1 MLVPIFTLKLNH
13 KVSPRTVAIGRF
25 DGIHPSLTCGTTA
38 GKVLIHSPHLKG
50 QPGGAGGG
58 AVSDINLLNIN
69 QQVVSLA
76 TGCLDDASERET
88 LVVGTATNLMAYDVD
103 NNRDMFYKDTPDGAN
118 AVVVGRLGTIESPI
132 AVVGGNCSI
141 QGYDLK
147 GEEAY
152 WTVTGDNV
160 CSLELVDFNGSGQ
173 NELIVGSEDFDI
185 RVFKED
191 EIIAEMTETEAIT
204 SLCKMQDSHFG
215 YALANGTVGVYDRAT
230 RYWRIKSK
238 NQAISIQGYD
248 LNSDGVN
255 ELITGWSNGKIDA
268 RSDRTGE
275 VIFKDNLAQ
284 AVAGIVKGDYRM
296 DATSSTEQLIC
307 VSVDGEVRGYNP
319 APQGAD
325 GNLMDTNIEQD
336 TIRELSQR
344 KQNLM
349 MELRNYEQNAKVAST
364 PGMAASMMG
373 VKGAGGGGG
382 SGAGGFGSGA
392 TLSGG
397 GGSSGVGGGGGG
409 GVGGGMGGGGGGG
422 GGGGSAAAGGGG
434 GGGGGGVDGVSS
446 YLVGAGVGEY
456 ERNAMGM
463 IPANTQLQTTLAVN
477 PGDNTKPP
485 HVELYISTTN
495 DTVIRAVLIFAEG
508 IFEGESH
515 VVHPGAGS
523 LTGTLRVPIVPPK
536 DVPVDLHIKALIGHK
551 SSTQFHVFELTR
563 QLPRF
568 SMYSLCTDTPPTPR
582 SSVTMQLNERPQR
595 LLMWINQ
602 SFLLNEDVTGDGDV
616 SVAFMSLRGSG
627 PLIFR
632 MAQNGQ
638 LAIMTED
645 MDLAGDIIQAL
656 AQFLNL
662 EDLLTTADFPVE
674 IETLKQILIKV
685 DEFHR
690 VRQKLTAEMA
700 DHSNLIR
707 SMVVRAEDA
716 RLMGD
721 MRTMRKG
728 YMELFDLNRDLINGY
743 TIRCNNHQELLSCLK
758 QVNQIIQKAGRLRV
772 GRFKTQVVN
781 ACRAAIKSNNTSSL
795 YKIIHTGLP

>member
-1 MLVPIFTLKLNH
+1 MLVPIFSLKLNH

-25 DGIHPSLTCGTTA
+25 DGVHPSLTCGTTA
-38 GKVLIHSPHLKG
+38 GKVLIHSPHVRAQA
-50 QPGGAGGG
+50 QPAGGATSMGDL
-58 AVSDINLLNIN
+58 SDINLLNIN
-69 QQVVSLA
+69 QQVVSIA
-76 TGCLDDASERET
+76 TGRLTDGSEKDT
-88 LVVGTATNLMAYDVD
+88 LVVGTATNVMAYDVD
-103 NNRDMFYKDTPDGAN
+103 NNTDIFYRDAPDGAN
-118 AVVVGRLGTIESPI
+118 AIVVGRLGSIESPVAI
-132 AVVGGNCSI
+132 VGGNCSI
-141 QGYDLK
+141 QGFDQK
-147 GEEAY
+147 GEETY

-160 CSLELVDFNGSGQ
+160 CSLELVDFNGNGQ

-191 EIIAEMTETEAIT
+191 EIMAEMTETEAIT
-204 SLCKMQDSHFG
+204 ALCRMQDSRFG
-215 YALANGTVGVYDRAT
+215 YALANGTVGVYDRST

-238 NQAISIQGYD
+238 NQAISIHGYD
-248 LNSDGVN
+248 LDSDGVE

-275 VIFKDNLAQ
+275 VIFKDNFSQ
-284 AVAGIVKGDYRM
+284 AVAGIVQGDYRM
-296 DATSSTEQLIC
+296 DAGSTVEQLIC

-319 APQGAD
+319 APPGLA
-325 GNLMDTNIEQD
+325 GNLMDTNLEQD

-349 MELRNYEQNAKVAST
+349 LELKNYEENAK
-364 PGMAASMMG
+364 
-373 VKGAGGGGG
+373 
-382 SGAGGFGSGA
+382 
-392 TLSGG
+392 
-397 GGSSGVGGGGGG
+397 
-409 GVGGGMGGGGGGG
+409 
-422 GGGGSAAAGGGG
+422 
-434 GGGGGGVDGVSS
+434 
-446 YLVGAGVGEY
+446 
-456 ERNAMGM
+456 
-463 IPANTQLQTTLAVN
+463 ANTQLQTTLSVN
-477 PGDNTKPP
+477 PGDNSKPP

-508 IFEGESH
+508 IFDGESH
-515 VVHPGAGS
+515 VVHPSPSALS
-523 LTGTLRVPIVPPK
+523 GTLRVPVVPPK

-551 SSTQFHVFELTR
+551 GSTQFHVFELTR

-568 SMYSLCTDTPPTPR
+568 SMYSLITEPGIPEPR
-582 SSVTMQLNERPQR
+582 SSVTMTLNERPQR

-602 SFLLNEDVTGDGDV
+602 SFLLNEDITGELDVDV
-616 SVAFMSLRGSG
+616 SFLSLRGSG
-627 PLIFR
+627 PLVIR
-632 MAQNGQ
+632 MTQTGQ
-638 LAIMTED
+638 LTIMTDD

-656 AQFLNL
+656 AEFLNL

-685 DEFHR
+685 DEYHR

-721 MRTMRKG
+721 MRSMRKG

-758 QVNQIIQKAGRLRV
+758 QVNQIIQRAGRLRV
-772 GRFKTQVVN
+772 GRYKTQVVN
-781 ACRAAIKSNNTSSL
+781 ACRTAIKNNNTSSL
-795 YKIIHTGLP
+795 YKIIHTGMA